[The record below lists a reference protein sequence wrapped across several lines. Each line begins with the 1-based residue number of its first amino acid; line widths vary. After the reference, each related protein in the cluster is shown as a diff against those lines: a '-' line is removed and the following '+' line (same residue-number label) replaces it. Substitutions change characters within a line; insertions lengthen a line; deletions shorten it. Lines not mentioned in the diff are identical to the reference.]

1 MEVETVRRGACADAG
16 RSGGVT
22 GAGCAAHARGGS
34 PSACREPPVG
44 PCSPHREEER
54 APAWAWA
61 VAESCEAVLP
71 SPFPRALG
79 ERQPLHKKWWRNHG
93 SEQEH
98 LSLLH
103 GDRGGER

>member
-1 MEVETVRRGACADAG
+1 MLTQAVLAVSPEPTAQPTHAGA
-16 RSGGVT
+16 
-22 GAGCAAHARGGS
+22 
-34 PSACREPPVG
+34 
-44 PCSPHREEER
+44 
-54 APAWAWA
+54 APAPAVSLPWDPAPRTGRKSVPRAWVWVA
-61 VAESCEAVLP
+61 VESCEAVLP